1 MDARYGPVLVALAIV
16 AVMLV
21 QFIRKIGRDDRLPLM
36 DQPSPSDRRMVQIS
50 VALIGV
56 FALIVVA
63 GIAVWTISA
72 GS

>member
-36 DQPSPSDRRMVQIS
+36 DQPSSSDRRKVQIY

>member
-36 DQPSPSDRRMVQIS
+36 DQPSPSDRRKVQIS